1 MSEVK
6 RVRLQKQIVYTYKGS
21 DSSHQSISSRGKSA
35 GLQITSI
42 IDSESAPSSTTITN
56 TEISISCQEVVLLNP
71 INFRQLKKGNDIYT
85 MLSDHL

>member
-1 MSEVK
+1 M
-6 RVRLQKQIVYTYKGS
+6 T
-21 DSSHQSISSRGKSA
+21 

-71 INFRQLKKGNDIYT
+71 INFRQLKKGNDIYIYYVK
-85 MLSDHL
+85 